1 MYLDSRPVSCKS
13 VGDYFGV
20 NGKLLEEQYRD
31 YLSDFH
37 TWDQLKHAENWIL
50 FPENIG
56 SCLSLDETALSQGE
70 LYTVITNKAAKGK
83 KGALVAM
90 IKGTQ
95 SETVVSILEKIP
107 LRIRNQVTEVTLDM
121 AATMEKIARHSFPK
135 ASLVTD
141 RFHVQ
146 KLAYEAVQEMRIKYR
161 WEAIDQENKEIELSK
176 ETKQKYIPHI
186 LENGDTLKQLLARS
200 RHLLF
205 KSQSK
210 WTPSQWRRGE
220 ILFKRYP
227 LLEKAYHLSLQL
239 GNIYQSCKNKG
250 VAFTRL
256 AQWYDKVEKAGFD
269 SFKIVARSIETHYLN
284 ILNYFEHRSTNA
296 SAESFNAKIKAFRA
310 SFRGV
315 GNVSFF
321 LYRLKNIYA

>member
-1 MYLDSRPVSCKS
+1 M
-13 VGDYFGV
+13 
-20 NGKLLEEQYRD
+20 
-31 YLSDFH
+31 SDFH
-37 TWDQLKHAENWIL
+37 TWDQLKHAQDWIL
-50 FPENIG
+50 FEENIG
-56 SCLSLDETALSQGE
+56 PSLSLDETALSQGE
-70 LYTVITNKAAKGK
+70 LYTIITNKSAKGK

-95 SETVVSILEKIP
+95 SETVRAILEKIP
-107 LRIRNQVTEVTLDM
+107 LRKRNPVTEITLDM
-121 AATMEKIARHSFPK
+121 AATMEKIARYSFPK

-146 KLAYEAVQEMRIKYR
+146 KLAYDAVQEMRIRYR

-176 ETKQKYIPHI
+176 ETRQKYIPYI

-200 RHLLF
+200 RYILF
-205 KSQSK
+205 KPQSK

-220 ILFKRYP
+220 ILFERYP
-227 LLEKAYHLSLQL
+227 ALEQAYHLSLQL
-239 GNIYQSCKNKG
+239 GSVYHTSKSKG
-250 VAFTRL
+250 VAFTKL
-256 AQWYDKVEKAGFD
+256 AQWYDKVEKAGFA
-269 SFKIVARSIETHYLN
+269 SFGIVARSVEAHYKN
-284 ILNYFEHRSTNA
+284 ILNYFDHRSTNA